1 MADPS
6 EVQAAFRLLDQEE
19 RVASAELV
27 VSCTV
32 WLYAARADEP
42 GGAAFARWADS
53 FVSRCLH
60 AFAVPPMQ
68 RARMQQGHAPS
79 LRLGSMS
86 ATTVSAM
93 DKAKRLAL
101 LQLLLSLA
109 MQPRGAGDGDAVLV
123 FAYDAR
129 ACCVVHCVAQQ
140 LSLSSMARQLE
151 VLFSTSLSAPQPD
164 PEQGLSTLGFWRS
177 DVGRYLQ
184 VAAAGAI
191 GGAALFI
198 TGGLAAPAI
207 AATFSALGASAAV
220 VPAGATVAAAFGAS
234 GAAVAGSS
242 MHKRTSDVADLTFE
256 CAGCG
261 TAAQACLYVPGWFV
275 PGEGSLQQFSRAVAD
290 GSEKG
295 AHADVECACD
305 VECAVWEEELL
316 LAFGD
321 SLSSVDEVIKDQA
334 TSYLASSALAATIGT
349 ALASAIALPVTLL
362 AAASV
367 LDHPWSMGMQRAD
380 RAGELLAQQLLKVCC
395 HPQPLLV
402 CLTAFDHDL
411 MQVRH
416 GSRPIS
422 LVGYSMGA
430 RVIFRCLQVLIPT
443 ALCILVQQLR
453 TQLNSPHALLPQSLF
468 SAIGA
473 DAAGIVRHVCG
484 AFFSPGSCSI
494 DTTLCCRL
502 LLGAPVCEE
511 PEAWAHVRS
520 CVSGCIYNCY
530 SRKDFV
536 LGTMYARHFYRWLRC
551 TLQLL
556 LCGCRADS
564 LSSSGI
570 EFWPHPPAAA
580 LRD

>member
-1 MADPS
+1 
-6 EVQAAFRLLDQEE
+6 
-19 RVASAELV
+19 
-27 VSCTV
+27 
-32 WLYAARADEP
+32 
-42 GGAAFARWADS
+42 
-53 FVSRCLH
+53 
-60 AFAVPPMQ
+60 
-68 RARMQQGHAPS
+68 
-79 LRLGSMS
+79 
-86 ATTVSAM
+86 
-93 DKAKRLAL
+93 
-101 LQLLLSLA
+101 
-109 MQPRGAGDGDAVLV
+109 
-123 FAYDAR
+123 
-129 ACCVVHCVAQQ
+129 
-140 LSLSSMARQLE
+140 MARQLE

-164 PEQGLSTLGFWRS
+164 QEQGSNTLGFWRS

-220 VPAGATVAAAFGAS
+220 VPASATVAAAFGAS

-295 AHADVECACD
+295 AQADVECACD

-380 RAGELLAQQLLKVCC
+380 RAGELLAQQLLKV
-395 HPQPLLV
+395 
-402 CLTAFDHDL
+402 
-411 MQVRH
+411 
-416 GSRPIS
+416 
-422 LVGYSMGA
+422 
-430 RVIFRCLQVLIPT
+430 
-443 ALCILVQQLR
+443 
-453 TQLNSPHALLPQSLF
+453 
-468 SAIGA
+468 
-473 DAAGIVRHVCG
+473 
-484 AFFSPGSCSI
+484 
-494 DTTLCCRL
+494 
-502 LLGAPVCEE
+502 
-511 PEAWAHVRS
+511 
-520 CVSGCIYNCY
+520 
-530 SRKDFV
+530 
-536 LGTMYARHFYRWLRC
+536 
-551 TLQLL
+551 
-556 LCGCRADS
+556 
-564 LSSSGI
+564 
-570 EFWPHPPAAA
+570 
-580 LRD
+580 